1 MLILD
6 SLLIKRREYV
16 LDRNYLYIILV
27 LMLKMFEDDFSE
39 VSSGDLRRFL
49 DKSLEEFF
57 EFGSTQ
63 AFNLSND
70 LLEQFIR
77 LKLLT

>member
-1 MLILD
+1 MLILYI
-6 SLLIKRREYV
+6 LLIKRREYV
-16 LDRNYLYIILV
+16 LDRNYLYIILA
-27 LMLKMFEDDFSE
+27 LMLKMFEDNFGE

-49 DKSLEEFF
+49 DKALEEFF
-57 EFGSTQ
+57 EFGSTL

-77 LKLLT
+77 LTLRT